1 MHEFDPH
8 LMGTVLGYVTE
19 RLALTEPPIDGLG
32 DRDAMR
38 AVLAGLIGDGPRDPR
53 EVLDV
58 YIDHLADTIMSA
70 DSPRFLAFI
79 PAAPAEAALLFDMVV
94 SAASLQGCSWLEAA
108 GAVMAENQ
116 ALETLS
122 GIAGMPAGAGGV
134 FVSGGSAGNL
144 SAFVVARDTARHRR
158 GEPDTRFQ
166 VIVSDQTHSS
176 IANTLNICWME
187 PIIITATNGRLTR
200 EDTTRQLEGRDL
212 SRVAAI
218 VGTAGTTNAGIIDDL
233 AACADLA
240 AEHGWWFHVD
250 GAYGGA
256 GMLDDRVR
264 SRYRGI
270 ERADSLVMDPHK
282 WWFAPFD
289 SAALIYR
296 EPRLARAVHT
306 QEASYLDVIHV
317 DDTDFNP
324 SDSPSISPGVPAAWR
339 CGSPWR

>member
-1 MHEFDPH
+1 
-8 LMGTVLGYVTE
+8 
-19 RLALTEPPIDGLG
+19 
-32 DRDAMR
+32 
-38 AVLAGLIGDGPRDPR
+38 
-53 EVLDV
+53 
-58 YIDHLADTIMSA
+58 
-70 DSPRFLAFI
+70 
-79 PAAPAEAALLFDMVV
+79 
-94 SAASLQGCSWLEAA
+94 
-108 GAVMAENQ
+108 
-116 ALETLS
+116 
-122 GIAGMPAGAGGV
+122 
-134 FVSGGSAGNL
+134 
-144 SAFVVARDTARHRR
+144 
-158 GEPDTRFQ
+158 
-166 VIVSDQTHSS
+166 
-176 IANTLNICWME
+176 
-187 PIIITATNGRLTR
+187 
-200 EDTTRQLEGRDL
+200 
-212 SRVAAI
+212 VAAI